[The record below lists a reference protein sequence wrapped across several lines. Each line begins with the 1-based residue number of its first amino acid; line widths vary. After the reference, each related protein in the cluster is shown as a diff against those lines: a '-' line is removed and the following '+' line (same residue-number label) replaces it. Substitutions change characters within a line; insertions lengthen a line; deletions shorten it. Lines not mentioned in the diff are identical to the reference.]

1 MVLLDLL
8 SKINI
13 DLSLAHCNFKLR
25 GEASDTDET
34 FVRSEALKY
43 NLPLHVKEFETKKY
57 ASSHKCSIQ
66 MAARDLRYTWFKE
79 LLNSK
84 GYDYIITAIMP
95 MITLKRFLLIFHEVQ
110 A

>member
-43 NLPLHVKEFETKKY
+43 NLPRRNK
-57 ASSHKCSIQ
+57 
-66 MAARDLRYTWFKE
+66 
-79 LLNSK
+79 
-84 GYDYIITAIMP
+84 
-95 MITLKRFLLIFHEVQ
+95 
-110 A
+110 